1 MLLASLLSHGV
12 HTPYSLIN
20 GSQTYYLLSSATSRS
35 PNQYLKWM
43 KNNWVEWEDC
53 RRSCEFRPYV
63 LRSTQD
69 EVSKEAR
76 WFIVPEPECDDGLE
90 STPCYY
96 HIFGGKD
103 SVQPAMMINVDW
115 AGEIYPRPYYRGD
128 EHWLANEMAWA
139 RFRIE
144 PVSHES
150 EQPNADELYHIITG
164 PESGKPDEMIF
175 LQSPAWG
182 VKGSS
187 LDTWTLDRNDHQATW
202 RIVPASCA
210 EAADCELPDLEAIFQ
225 AYEPPINYRTVLI
238 VCLSV
243 LTPFCCCVCLL
254 FCRGYFEYPGGRNYP
269 DDTLQN
275 TSTQPPE
282 CERVLDCIN
291 CCNKNCWVP
300 CFGVLV
306 WFGVIWSCGVNRM
319 SIETG
324 LSIETKVND
333 QPEALAT
340 AVRET
345 LAEAAA
351 SGAEMTARN
360 VRHAVEKKLGLPQ
373 DGLLDRKEEL
383 MGIISHATGKSSW
396 A

>member
-76 WFIVPEPECDDGLE
+76 WFIVPEPECDDGLA

-144 PVSHES
+144 AVSHAS

-175 LQSPAWG
+175 LNSDFANAGW
-182 VKGSS
+182 

-238 VCLSV
+238 GVLSG
-243 LTPFCCCVCLL
+243 LAPIFCCVCLL
-254 FCRGYFEYPGGRNYP
+254 FCRGYFDYPG
-269 DDTLQN
+269 
-275 TSTQPPE
+275 TQPP
-282 CERVLDCIN
+282 CERVLD

-306 WFGVIWSCGVNRM
+306 WFGERLPFRM

-333 QPEALAT
+333 MSAEALTT

-351 SGAEMTARN
+351 SGAEMTGRN